1 MLDIVTS
8 MLYIARMNDKLNIP
22 EEIQRCTWRS
32 LKAGGGWMFIAMGTS
47 IAADYLLPQHKD
59 WPLVLR
65 AVLVLI
71 PIAASLLYVRCTARW
86 VRGMDELHRHIT
98 LCAFLVA
105 TVAYLLL
112 NMAWP
117 LLDKAG
123 VFEAISQSTSLRLE
137 RLYLGNCT
145 LTLALTYVFWGMGL
159 RMLYRRYQ

>member
-1 MLDIVTS
+1 
-8 MLYIARMNDKLNIP
+8 MNDKPNIP

-47 IAADYLLPQHKD
+47 IAADYLLPHHKD
-59 WPLVLR
+59 WPLSLR
-65 AVLVLI
+65 ASLVLI
-71 PIAASLLYVRCTARW
+71 PLAACLFYVRSTARW
-86 VRGMDELHRHIT
+86 IRGMDELHRHIT
-98 LCAFLVA
+98 LSAFLVA
-105 TVAYLLL
+105 SVAYLLL

-123 VFEAISQSTSLRLE
+123 VFEAISQVTSLRLE

-159 RMLYRRYQ
+159 KLFNRRYQ